1 MRRALDELQIDYYD
15 AIGEAAFYGPKID
28 FQVKNVNGKEDT
40 LSTIQVDY
48 SIAPKFNITY
58 KDKDGQDKTPVIIHM
73 ALMGSIDRFMAFM
86 LEMTGGRLPFWLAP
100 EQVRILTINDQVLD
114 YVEKIKVILSEI
126 VLMEPLKYNELRFGV
141 DDRPETLNKK
151 VRDAEIQKIPIILI
165 VGPKDKDNNEVSIRT
180 HEQGEIKVK
189 LTELKSFISN
199 FSYKFE

>member
-86 LEMTGGRLPFWLAP
+86 LEMTAGRLPFWLAP

-114 YVEKIKVILSEI
+114 YVEKIKLILSEI

-151 VRDAEIQKIPIILI
+151 IRDAEIQKIPIIVI

-189 LTELKSFISN
+189 LTELKNFISN
-199 FSYKFE
+199 FS